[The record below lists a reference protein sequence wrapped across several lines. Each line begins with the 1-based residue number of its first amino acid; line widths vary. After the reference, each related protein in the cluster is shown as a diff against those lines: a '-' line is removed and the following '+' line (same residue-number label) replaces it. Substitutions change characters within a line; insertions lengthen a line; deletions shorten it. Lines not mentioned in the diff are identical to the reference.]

1 MVKNSC
7 AAKAKH
13 YSSLSVSSLKC
24 SPHPTPSS
32 WQHDWGCLPLSSPP
46 GCNRLRARNRKKRF
60 LEQGLSTASVR
71 KCVDRWWKGA
81 EAERQLNK
89 SDKRI
94 KQTRSQVEENRG
106 GKEHCS
112 SPAPKSSWTILVVWG
127 TLPASLAVFGKE
139 CVWWLHLDTAELAMA
154 PWPSTFGHT
163 WRPPPSVNTQFPW
176 LFSCLN
182 LKTNKGNIT
191 KSQTD
196 QAVIHDAVSILSAF
210 LPSLYWVCFSQGH
223 LLTSL
228 HCISHHRFS
237 TDVCRAQ
244 RSNNKVSSVY
254 NNRSYSPPKISRMD
268 TSAQPDVIMFIFY
281 RVKRPLALLTGDIT
295 CEASINLL
303 CTCNL
308 RSTLQ

>member
-1 MVKNSC
+1 MFPP
-7 AAKAKH
+7 
-13 YSSLSVSSLKC
+13 
-24 SPHPTPSS
+24 PHPLLLAAWLRLPATFQSS
-32 WQHDWGCLPLSSPP
+32 WLSLQ
-46 GCNRLRARNRKKRF
+46 CNRLRARNRKKRF

-89 SDKRI
+89 SDKGI

-106 GKEHCS
+106 VRNIAPRP
-112 SPAPKSSWTILVVWG
+112 PALKSAWTILVVWG

-154 PWPSTFGHT
+154 PWSSTFGHT
-163 WRPPPSVNTQFPW
+163 WRPPLSANTQFPW

-182 LKTNKGNIT
+182 PKTNNGNIT
-191 KSQTD
+191 KTQTD

-228 HCISHHRFS
+228 HCISRHRFS

-244 RSNNKVSSVY
+244 RSKNKVSSVY
-254 NNRSYSPPKISRMD
+254 NNWSYSPPKISRMD

-281 RVKRPLALLTGDIT
+281 RVKRLLALLTGDIT

-303 CTCNL
+303 CTC
-308 RSTLQ
+308 

>member
-112 SPAPKSSWTILVVWG
+112 SPAPKSAWTILVVWG

-196 QAVIHDAVSILSAF
+196 QAVIHDAVSILLCIGFVF
-210 LPSLYWVCFSQGH
+210 LRVIC
-223 LLTSL
+223 
-228 HCISHHRFS
+228 
-237 TDVCRAQ
+237 
-244 RSNNKVSSVY
+244 
-254 NNRSYSPPKISRMD
+254 SPPC
-268 TSAQPDVIMFIFY
+268 TASATTD
-281 RVKRPLALLTGDIT
+281 LALMSAGPRGATTRSVLFTTIGPIRPQKSAAWT
-295 CEASINLL
+295 PPLSQTWLCLFSIESKG
-303 CTCNL
+303 
-308 RSTLQ
+308 R

>member
-81 EAERQLNK
+81 ETERQLNK

-106 GKEHCS
+106 VRNT
-112 SPAPKSSWTILVVWG
+112 APR
-127 TLPASLAVFGKE
+127 LPQNQPELF
-139 CVWWLHLDTAELAMA
+139 WWFEE
-154 PWPSTFGHT
+154 
-163 WRPPPSVNTQFPW
+163 R
-176 LFSCLN
+176 CLRR
-182 LKTNKGNIT
+182 
-191 KSQTD
+191 
-196 QAVIHDAVSILSAF
+196 
-210 LPSLYWVCFSQGH
+210 SLYLERNACGG
-223 LLTSL
+223 
-228 HCISHHRFS
+228 CI
-237 TDVCRAQ
+237 
-244 RSNNKVSSVY
+244 
-254 NNRSYSPPKISRMD
+254 
-268 TSAQPDVIMFIFY
+268 
-281 RVKRPLALLTGDIT
+281 
-295 CEASINLL
+295 
-303 CTCNL
+303 
-308 RSTLQ
+308 